1 VVRQVPARDTFERD
15 VRYAADFLERF
26 FVLFFL
32 TAADFVGTFSSEVA
46 TERFSEDCGTAA
58 VLSVAA
64 SMLDMAITK
73 TKEMSNK

>member
-1 VVRQVPARDTFERD
+1 MVRQVPARDTFERD

-26 FVLFFL
+26 FVLFFSA
-32 TAADFVGTFSSEVA
+32 TADFFGTFSSEVA
-46 TERFSEDCGTAA
+46 TDPFPEDCGTAA